1 VPGAVQCPRAHGAI
15 LCFALLD
22 AFEVKM
28 LAPESTLHDRYR
40 ITYVVEERPDGVIYR
55 AIDTRDSLRV
65 LIAELPQPGDGAVD
79 DVAHL
84 AAQIAGVTAPGLL
97 TLRAHFA
104 SGLTYYLVA
113 DDPGGQDLERVAR
126 DRGGPLPEVEV
137 LGLVERLLGAL
148 DVLHSRTPPLL
159 VGDLRSTDMWSS
171 LDGGLFLAPFALA
184 RHFAKDDSP
193 YRAPELSDADAE
205 PTTASDVYAI
215 GAVLYQLLTGWAP
228 PTVAQRMAGT
238 PLNSPRVLNA
248 RVSALAEQ
256 LVLRA
261 LELKPVNR
269 YQQAREMR
277 SALET
282 VRLMAGRPL
291 GATAPVEAA
300 QYGASQ
306 TIGPQGVTP
315 QPAAPLPPRPVP
327 PAGEPAGYGPPP
339 PAPPP
344 GWTGGSPAA
353 GAYPPPG
360 AAPYGAAQG
369 APAGWQTVPPAA
381 APPAQRRGV
390 SNGCLIALVAL
401 LAVLALGICVVGAW
415 LGWLIMQN
423 AGTLPL
429 LPGASAMATAPPTSG
444 AATQGDAPAA
454 GQSSGQ
460 PAASAGESLRQ
471 AATFTETQQI
481 EGAAVGAVLYA
492 PDGKTIAVGL
502 GGDIQLRDAESLDS
516 GPILSGHQGD
526 ISALAFSPDGSILA
540 SGAQDDNV
548 IRVWDVA
555 AGRELRQLE
564 GHTGWIRS
572 LAFSP
577 DGSILASGS
586 TDRTVILWDA
596 ESGRQLRTLE
606 GHADFLGNIAFSP
619 DGASLASAS
628 RDGTVRVW
636 DVAAG
641 RERDDFAYTA
651 PLNPDDSA
659 PFWLTGVSWSP
670 DGDTLAVGSISG
682 SVYILDAATGRQQR
696 ELQGH
701 DGWVVIRGVSFSPDG
716 DLLASAS
723 LDGTVH
729 LWSPRTGTDRGTLQQ
744 RGLRLL
750 GLAWSPDGARLA
762 TSSDTAGN
770 VAVWDVSSQEVVRT
784 ALLAQGA
791 VTTLAY
797 SDSGQLLGT
806 GGANGSVRVHVLG
819 DNREVPLSGGAP
831 TNQYLAFLSDT
842 QLVAVSDAGDVV
854 VIGLAGGSDVKQLE
868 GLDGFALSVAVSRDR
883 RLLAAGN
890 ERGDVTLW
898 DASTLEEVRTLRGL
912 GGPVYAIA
920 FNADASE
927 LAAVTNEPAE
937 RPKVIVWD
945 VASGDARTT
954 FSGHGG
960 PITAIDM
967 PAGHDWV
974 ASASGDRTLKIW
986 DAASGDEV
994 RSIEAQAEQGWYSGL
1009 AFSPDGAVLVTGTLS
1024 GEVEFWDTAT
1034 GERIGGLPLAGG
1046 TILALAYSPDGSQ
1059 VAVATRDAGVY
1070 LLEPQG

>member
-1 VPGAVQCPRAHGAI
+1 
-15 LCFALLD
+15 
-22 AFEVKM
+22 M
-28 LAPESTLHDRYR
+28 LAPESTLNDRYR

-65 LIAELPQPGDGAVD
+65 LIAELPLPSDNARD

-84 AAQIAGVTAPGLL
+84 AAQIAGVSAPGLL

-104 SGLTYYLVA
+104 AGLTYYLVA

-126 DRGGPLPEVEV
+126 DRGGPMPEHET
-137 LGLVERLLGAL
+137 LGMIERLLGAL
-148 DVLHSRTPPLL
+148 DALHSRTPPLL
-159 VGDLRSTDMWSS
+159 VGDLRSSDLWSS
-171 LDGGLFLAPFALA
+171 VDGGLFLAPFALA
-184 RHFAKDDSP
+184 RHVGKDASP
-193 YRAPELSDADAE
+193 YRAPELGDADAE
-205 PTTASDVYAI
+205 PTSAGDVYAI

-228 PTVAQRMAGT
+228 PPAAQRVAGT

-261 LELKPVNR
+261 LELKPGNR

-291 GATAPVEAA
+291 GATAPIEAT

-306 TIGPQGVTP
+306 TVGPLGVAP
-315 QPAAPLPPRPVP
+315 QPGVSTPPQPGVNAPPPSGVSAPPPPRPVSP
-327 PAGEPAGYGPPP
+327 GDPSGYGPPP

-344 GWTGGSPAA
+344 AWTSGSPAP
-353 GAYPPPG
+353 GTYPPP
-360 AAPYGAAQG
+360 AAPYGTAQA
-369 APAGWQTVPPAA
+369 APAGWQTVPPPA
-381 APPAQRRGV
+381 APPQRRGV

-401 LAVLALGICVVGAW
+401 LAVLALGVCVVGAW
-415 LGWLIMQN
+415 LGWMIMQN
-423 AGTLPL
+423 AGTLPT

-444 AATQGDAPAA
+444 APAQGGAPAV
-454 GQSSGQ
+454 GQGGEQ
-460 PAASAGESLRQ
+460 PAATAAESLRQ
-471 AATFTETQQI
+471 AATFTQTQQL
-481 EGAAVGAVLYA
+481 EGASVGAVLYS
-492 PDGKTIAVGL
+492 PDGARIAVGL
-502 GGDIQLRDAESLDS
+502 GGDIELRDAESLDP
-516 GPILSGHQGD
+516 GPVLKGHASE
-526 ISALAFSPDGSILA
+526 ISALAFSPDSAVLA

-555 AGRELRQLE
+555 GGREARQLE

-586 TDRTVILWDA
+586 TDRTIMFWDPA
-596 ESGRQLRTLE
+596 TGRQLRTLQ
-606 GHADFLGNIAFSP
+606 GHTDFLGNIAFSP
-619 DGASLASAS
+619 DGATLASAS
-628 RDGTVRVW
+628 RDGTVRLW
-636 DVAAG
+636 DVASG
-641 RERDDFAYTA
+641 RQRDNFSYTA
-651 PLNPDDSA
+651 PLNPDGNV

-670 DGDTLAVGSISG
+670 DGRTLAVGSISG
-682 SVYILDAATGRQQR
+682 SVYLLDAATGRQER

-701 DGWVVIRGVSFSPDG
+701 DGWVVIRGVSFSPEG

-729 LWSPRTGTDRGTLQQ
+729 LWNPRSGADRGTLQQ

-750 GLAWSPDGARLA
+750 GLAWSPDGSQLV

-770 VAVWDVSSQEVVRT
+770 IAVWDVASQEVARS
-784 ALLAQGA
+784 ALLGQGA

-797 SDSGQLLGT
+797 SDSGGLLGT
-806 GGANGSVRVHVLG
+806 GGANGSVTVHVLG
-819 DNREVPLSGGAP
+819 DGREVPLSGGAP

-842 QLVAVSDAGDVV
+842 ELVAVSDAGDVV
-854 VIGLAGGSDVKQLE
+854 VIGLTGGSDTKQLE
-868 GLDGFALSVAVSRDR
+868 GLDGFALSVVVSRDR
-883 RLLAAGN
+883 RLIAAGN

-898 DASTLEEVRTLRGL
+898 DGATLSEARTLRGL
-912 GGPVYAIA
+912 GGPVYALA
-920 FNADASE
+920 FNRDGSE

-937 RPKVIVWD
+937 RPKVIVWN
-945 VASGDARTT
+945 VESGDTRST
-954 FSGHGG
+954 FNGHSG

-967 PAGHDWV
+967 SGGEEWV
-974 ASASGDRTLKIW
+974 ASASGDGTLKIW
-986 DAASGDEV
+986 DAGSGNEV
-994 RSIEAQAEQGWYSGL
+994 RSIAAPAEQGWFSSL
-1009 AFSPDGAVLVTGTLS
+1009 TFSPDGAVLVTGTLS
-1024 GEVEFWDTAT
+1024 GEVEFWNAAT
-1034 GERIGGLPLAGG
+1034 GERIGGVPLEGG
-1046 TILALAYSPDGSQ
+1046 TILALAYSPDGKQ
-1059 VAVATRDAGVY
+1059 VAVATRDSGVF